1 LGDDLVKDSLQQI
14 APDLSK
20 RLRGE
25 TEGRLRAV
33 SVAVCRFAVE
43 SVGLHS
49 PIVRDALERLEKGK
63 GVPVNLRR
71 ELEKL
76 VEDLDECYYDLDKA
90 VEKGRA
96 KSEDVDLAFNRARAA
111 SAVLEACREDAFV
124 AATECVYEAWAAT
137 DQNTNAVR
145 RLVIETLGT
154 AKSQETG
161 C

>member
-1 LGDDLVKDSLQQI
+1 M
-14 APDLSK
+14 
-20 RLRGE
+20 
-25 TEGRLRAV
+25 
-33 SVAVCRFAVE
+33 E

-63 GVPVNLRR
+63 GVPLNLRR